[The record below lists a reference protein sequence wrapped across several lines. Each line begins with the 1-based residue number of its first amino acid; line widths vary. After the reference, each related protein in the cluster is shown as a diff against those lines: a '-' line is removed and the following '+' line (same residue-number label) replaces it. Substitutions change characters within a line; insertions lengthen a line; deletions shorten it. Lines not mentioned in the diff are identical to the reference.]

1 MTNKNIT
8 IDIPFLLDPV
18 GKDYLWGGNKLKTTF
33 NKNNIKCSPLA
44 ETWECSTHPAGLSR
58 IRQGDFAGRTLLSV
72 ITEYPEILCNAK
84 KQFPVLLKLIDA
96 KEKLSVQIHPSDEFA
111 QKYERGQQGKT
122 ELWYIL
128 DARPD
133 SFIYLGF
140 KSSCGADKIRSLIAN
155 GRLES
160 VLNKIPVKKGDAF
173 LVRPGTVH
181 AIGGGIV
188 LAEVQQNSDITYRLY
203 DYERRDCYGNLRP
216 LHIEKALSVMNF
228 IPSDQII
235 RRVKNIKYDLGLR
248 KEYIIQCEYFRVDI
262 WTVAKK
268 CNLPKTILNNVI
280 VLCVEGCGIL
290 GLSSEGKVFRIQKGD
305 CFFIPKTEKE
315 YELFGEL
322 KIVLVSF

>member
-8 IDIPFLLDPV
+8 IDSPFLLDPV
-18 GKDYLWGGNKLKTTF
+18 GKDYLWGGNKLRTTF
-33 NKNNIKCSPLA
+33 NKNNINCSPLA
-44 ETWECSTHPAGLSR
+44 ETWECSTHPAGLSL
-58 IRQGDFAGRTLLSV
+58 IRQGVFAGRTLLSV
-72 ITEYPEILCNAK
+72 ISEYPEILCNAK

-111 QKYERGQQGKT
+111 QKYENGQQGKT

-140 KSSCGADKIRSLIAN
+140 RSSCGADKIRSLITN
-155 GRLES
+155 DRLES

-203 DYERRDCYGNLRP
+203 DYGRRGADGRLRE
-216 LHIEKALSVMNF
+216 LHVETALRVMDF
-228 IPSDQII
+228 IPTSVSNRWI
-235 RRVKNIKYDLGLR
+235 RNIQYKVGVK
-248 KEYIIQCEYFRVDI
+248 KEILVQCEYFKTEVWNI
-262 WTVAKK
+262 QTSI
-268 CNLPKTILNNVI
+268 NLPETKETNVV
-280 VLCVEGCGIL
+280 VLVIDGI
-290 GLSSEGKVFRIQKGD
+290 GKVNEESGEEVFSVRKGD
-305 CFFIPKTEKE
+305 CFFVPKSR
-315 YELFGEL
+315 
-322 KIVLVSF
+322 KIFSLSGYCKFILIRF